1 MIGQVLFLTLASLT
15 HAQGWSYPSISIDV
29 PLLGDYQTKD
39 ILVTEDNHIQQI
51 WCPYDS
57 EARVGHNIVL
67 PDGTRLLDDRMLSQ
81 DTWSAY
87 QSMSWAS
94 DSTVIAF
101 WRQNISPIWSCIMD
115 TEGNLIYP
123 QEQYSTEGWYTWPL
137 IDSSPDSLG
146 RIHMV
151 RNLPDGLI
159 CYSVLEPGVGE
170 VFRDTI
176 PDSHQQSL
184 IIVDGNRVHIKYNKG
199 WPDDSAM
206 YIQYDLEGNVVLFP
220 IVLVDTELDESD
232 RCSMTLDSDG
242 NAMVFLVETPSGSF
256 PRFLSL
262 YRIDKDT
269 GALILDQKVIYQ
281 PTEWTTLKE
290 PVILPRPGAES
301 FYLLWGEGEIG
312 GSPHIHYIKFAI
324 IDSEGNFIEEPYVA
338 YNYSDEDPQDLEEI
352 AADVNSNGDVF
363 VNWSAYFESIDSYY
377 IVLGWFDHNWVS
389 AEDEEY
395 EAVEQVSMTISASAN
410 PFSGVLEVAVSG
422 AAEQPDVSVYDLQG
436 RHIVNLFPDGQ
447 GICLWDGK
455 DSNGNELPVG
465 TYVIRAGCGEESC
478 SYRIV
483 KL

>member
-1 MIGQVLFLTLASLT
+1 MISHVLFLTLASLT

-39 ILVTEDNHIQQI
+39 ILVTEGNHIHQI
-51 WCPYDS
+51 WCPYES

-67 PDGTRLLDDRMLSQ
+67 PDGTRLLDDRILSQ

-101 WRQNISPIWSCIMD
+101 WRQNISPIWHCIMD
-115 TEGNLIYP
+115 TDGNLINP
-123 QEQYSTEGWYTWPL
+123 QELYSAEGWYSWPL

-159 CYSVLEPGVGE
+159 CYSVLDPGVGE

-184 IIVDGNRVHIKYNKG
+184 IIVDGDRVHIKYNKG

-206 YIQYDLEGNVVLFP
+206 YIQYDLGGNVTVLP
-220 IVLVDTELDESD
+220 VSLVDEEADESN
-232 RCSMTLDSDG
+232 RCSMTLDSNG
-242 NAMVFLVETPSGSF
+242 NAMVFLVENPDDAQ

-262 YRIDKDT
+262 YKINRDT
-269 GALILDQKVIYQ
+269 GSLLIERKILYW
-281 PTEWTTLKE
+281 PSEWTTLKE

-301 FYLLWGEGEIG
+301 FYLLWGEGELG

-324 IDSEGNFIEEPYVA
+324 IDSDGNFIEEPYIA
-338 YNYSDEDPQDLEEI
+338 YDYSDEDPQDLERI
-352 AADVNSNGDVF
+352 AADVNSDGDVF

-389 AEDEEY
+389 VEGEEY
-395 EAVEQVSMTISASAN
+395 EEVDQSPMSISTSAN
-410 PFSGVLEVAVSG
+410 PFYDAIEISISDG
-422 AAEQPDVSVYDLQG
+422 AEQIGVSVFNLQG
-436 RHIVNLFPDGQ
+436 RHIVSLLPDGQ
-447 GICLWDGK
+447 GFCLWDGT
-455 DSNGNELPVG
+455 DPSGQELPAGV
-465 TYVIRAGCGEESC
+465 YVIRAESGGES
-478 SYRIV
+478 SSLQIV
-483 KL
+483 KI